1 MGRREKLFRPDKT
14 NLKLNFLAHPVQIKL
29 ISKAQLDIHLK
40 ERKIRNVAPPRRP
53 VEGHF
58 TERIERV

>member
-1 MGRREKLFRPDKT
+1 MGRREKLFSPDYT
-14 NLKLNFLAHPVQIKL
+14 NLIFLAHTVQIKL